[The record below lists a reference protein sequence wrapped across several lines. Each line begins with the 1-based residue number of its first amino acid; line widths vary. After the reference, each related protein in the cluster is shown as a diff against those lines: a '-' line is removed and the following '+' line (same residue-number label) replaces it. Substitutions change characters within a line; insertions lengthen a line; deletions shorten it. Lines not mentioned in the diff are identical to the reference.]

1 MSMQS
6 ALAALNT
13 AAPAVPQGSPSAIT
27 NMSNAGANTNQEAPQ
42 GAQETKVIADN
53 AQQADGAKAEEGVVD
68 AAPLTPEKTEE
79 KKADP
84 SESSKQFAALA
95 KKEKAI
101 VKQQAE
107 IKAKEATISAREAA
121 ISAKE
126 AEIKQA
132 ESLWETDV
140 LRALEMKG
148 YTYQKLTDMIL
159 SGKVA
164 PDKAPEDPI
173 QVARDIET
181 KLRKEFADREAA
193 KEESAKKAAS
203 EAAARQ
209 EEELA
214 QAYEQYRTEVSSFT
228 KEHEA
233 EYELINMYG
242 QQELIIDT
250 VKQYYE
256 TNKRVLSTKEAS
268 DMVENYLYDEA
279 QKALNS
285 KKFAAAKKTTE
296 TTAEKIIAPATNK
309 LKAAPTKTLSNNL
322 TPTMSSVLPSATDAE
337 RMKRAMAKLNT

>member
-13 AAPAVPQGSPSAIT
+13 IAPNVPEGTATIVTNAA
-27 NMSNAGANTNQEAPQ
+27 NAGANTNQEAPQ
-42 GAQETKVIADN
+42 GAQETKVNATD
-53 AQQADGAKAEEGVVD
+53 AQQTSGAKAEEGVAVD
-68 AAPLTPEKTEE
+68 AAPLTPPEE
-79 KKADP
+79 KKADD
-84 SESSKQFAALA
+84 SSSKFAALA

-107 IKAKEATISAREAA
+107 IKAKEGAFAQREAA
-121 ISAKE
+121 IAEREAQIKE
-126 AEIKQA
+126 SEAM
-132 ESLWETDV
+132 WETDV
-140 LRALEMKG
+140 LKALEMKG

-173 QVARDIET
+173 TYAKSIEE
-181 KLRKEFADREAA
+181 KLRKEFTDKENAREEAAKRANADAAA
-193 KEESAKKAAS
+193 KEEKD
-203 EAAARQ
+203 
-209 EEELA
+209 LA
-214 QAYEQYRTEVSSFT
+214 EAYEQYRTEVASFT
-228 KEHEA
+228 KENEA

-250 VKQYYE
+250 VKEYYE
-256 TNKRVLSTKEAS
+256 KNKRVLSTKEAS

-285 KKFAAAKKTTE
+285 KKFAASKKTAE
-296 TTAEKIIAPATNK
+296 TTAEKIVAPATNK
-309 LKAAPTKTLSNNL
+309 LKSAPTKTLSNNL